1 MNDGKPIE
9 NAYEY
14 AQIKGEV
21 LLFAINKYYKRFDHT
36 HIMSV
41 HRTGLR
47 LVQIIRISFWLIHI
61 SSPLL
66 LGDQE
71 AFRHVYHK
79 LRGSAAIL
87 KP

>member
-1 MNDGKPIE
+1 VNDRKPIE

-36 HIMSV
+36 HIMPV

-47 LVQIIRISFWLIHI
+47 LVIYNSRKH
-61 SSPLL
+61 
-66 LGDQE
+66 G
-71 AFRHVYHK
+71 R
-79 LRGSAAIL
+79 
-87 KP
+87 